1 MTDTDLLICVK
12 RVDLLRRFALS
23 GCFLVVGDKPAI
35 PHASSARQVAS
46 SGIVSRQSLQQQR
59 VPPRL
64 GRSAVRP
71 ICFSSLNDIR
81 RASVGEMSR
90 REKKLPPV
98 GRARMHQNVGHFPS
112 PPRHLPPAGY
122 RRDPS
127 QLIAGRLQTLTEDVH
142 FYSMLLLTLFLLR
155 L

>member
-1 MTDTDLLICVK
+1 MSIFCDGLHCLGV
-12 RVDLLRRFALS
+12 FW
-23 GCFLVVGDKPAI
+23 
-35 PHASSARQVAS
+35 SSAISQQSLTPAPLARWRPVVS
-46 SGIVSRQSLQQQR
+46 FHVSRCNSQR

-90 REKKLPPV
+90 REKKLPQV

-142 FYSMLLLTLFLLR
+142 FYSMLLLILFLLR